1 MDSQLNLCG
10 ISIVRAGESMEFGL
24 RSLIPDIPIGKI
36 LIQRDEF
43 TQNKQAKL
51 FYTKLPMNITQA
63 KQIFLMDPMLA
74 TGGSCILAI
83 KTLIKFGVTIQQIT
97 FINLIACHEGLERVY
112 AKYPQL
118 KIVTSFVDQGL
129 NENCYILPGIGDY
142 GDRYFDQL
150 HPLVDQINEVAE
162 KIHNLKIEHLTKKAY
177 EDLDQ
182 WRTDIHKLT
191 DDIYSMKRKEIEQI
205 VEINE
210 ASFVKHK
217 NEQTSEIGTLKLD
230 VEHLITE
237 DDATADQIEILKSSL
252 QTIGTNL
259 ATFQKQFI
267 TVNTRVLDSD
277 LVRIKSDLNTNMEN
291 VNINQEQQGKFM
303 QEVIEYA
310 GETNNNGKPSHTWK
324 QIHHRYKSIP
334 YQYYIARVSYD
345 TYLQRW
351 DLRRATELNF
361 REIQASEIWLRNF
374 IKHHKICS
382 QKTIKLVTIHS
393 RSARL
398 E

>member
-142 GDRYFDQL
+142 GDRYF
-150 HPLVDQINEVAE
+150 
-162 KIHNLKIEHLTKKAY
+162 
-177 EDLDQ
+177 
-182 WRTDIHKLT
+182 
-191 DDIYSMKRKEIEQI
+191 
-205 VEINE
+205 
-210 ASFVKHK
+210 
-217 NEQTSEIGTLKLD
+217 
-230 VEHLITE
+230 
-237 DDATADQIEILKSSL
+237 
-252 QTIGTNL
+252 
-259 ATFQKQFI
+259 
-267 TVNTRVLDSD
+267 
-277 LVRIKSDLNTNMEN
+277 
-291 VNINQEQQGKFM
+291 
-303 QEVIEYA
+303 
-310 GETNNNGKPSHTWK
+310 
-324 QIHHRYKSIP
+324 
-334 YQYYIARVSYD
+334 
-345 TYLQRW
+345 
-351 DLRRATELNF
+351 
-361 REIQASEIWLRNF
+361 
-374 IKHHKICS
+374 
-382 QKTIKLVTIHS
+382 
-393 RSARL
+393 
-398 E
+398 